1 MEKLGYI
8 LGSVSL
14 LDECLFLLK
23 SGKANGTA
31 GCGCSP
37 SLTDQSRRQAVK
49 EIGSMAVESLEN

>member
-1 MEKLGYI
+1 MEKLGYR

-23 SGKANGTA
+23 SGKANGAA
-31 GCGCSP
+31 GCGCST